1 MGRTALE
8 DASLGELVSH
18 LTEETSAL
26 VRDELRVAQLEMARK
41 GRYAGIGA
49 GLMGAAGVLAGFG
62 VAALVAAAVLGLAVA
77 LSAWLAALVVG
88 GTLVVLAAVL
98 ALVGKRE
105 IAEALPPVPREAL
118 SGVRLDLEALR
129 R

>member
-8 DASLGELVSH
+8 DASFGELVSH
-18 LTEETSAL
+18 LTEETRAL